1 MLFAAVW
8 ATGAR
13 DQKHFDAMLGF
24 ILRLGCNTRAARCT
38 GLEAQ
43 HAALDLLLRSPI
55 EFVLVTAYAPLVSM
69 RALESKTLNDDTNML
84 LCPFK
89 ATVRLFHLTFMLRVS
104 EAGFLGDAPWLRT
117 RPTANSQ
124 GIHSLSR
131 WTILSAIENITCGLV
146 WLIPFFTELRFA
158 LLARN
163 PEMANALCGGLTL
176 AFRCTCSSSRV
187 GKRPVDLVEVWPRL
201 ARFTRACGKPDRSTP

>member
-1 MLFAAVW
+1 M
-8 ATGAR
+8 
-13 DQKHFDAMLGF
+13 
-24 ILRLGCNTRAARCT
+24 RLGCNTRAARCT
-38 GLEAQ
+38 GLAQ

-84 LCPFK
+84 LCPFGK
-89 ATVRLFHLTFMLRVS
+89 LLCACSTSLSCCACLRLAFWVTRLGS
-104 EAGFLGDAPWLRT
+104 EQDQL
-117 RPTANSQ
+117 PTPSK
-124 GIHSLSR
+124 IHSLSR
-131 WTILSAIENITCGLV
+131 WTILSAIESITWGLV
-146 WLIPFFTELRFA
+146 WIIPFFTELRFA

-187 GKRPVDLVEVWPRL
+187 GKRPVDLAEVWPRL